1 MDNLDLLS
9 EQQAELYCGGLQLWR
24 SGRGQSQMPS
34 MGRARNSYDS
44 AADLAG
50 VLSRFMALT
59 SINIVINQ
67 FNIAFNF
74 VLAGG
79 SVMNHQVNALAV
91 HLSA

>member
-1 MDNLDLLS
+1 
-9 EQQAELYCGGLQLWR
+9 
-24 SGRGQSQMPS
+24 
-34 MGRARNSYDS
+34 MGRARNSSDPG
-44 AADLAG
+44 ADLAG
-50 VLSRFMALT
+50 ALSRFMALT

-79 SVMNHQVNALAV
+79 SVMNHQINALAV